1 VAAGDPKAI
10 GFLVVAAESP
20 RRRPRMHL
28 GRVDFV
34 RMEFDKNYKE
44 IYWAGT
50 REKNKYYMVKWS
62 YKRGFEDKR
71 LEIVQYLL
79 NV

>member
-1 VAAGDPKAI
+1 
-10 GFLVVAAESP
+10 
-20 RRRPRMHL
+20 
-28 GRVDFV
+28 
-34 RMEFDKNYKE
+34 MEFDNNYKE

-71 LEIVQYLL
+71 FEIVQYLL